1 MISNHGKTAWLEYWF
16 CLLLLQLAPIEELEP
31 IPQTLQSSK
40 NSGVDLT
47 ATDVSFSYSNPS
59 DESQYKMFSSNHPIV
74 GFDRPK
80 DLYAVDTVN
89 STPMDIEVTV
99 RNDGSTAS
107 GIITVQLLILHN
119 EYERFELA
127 NRTVTMNSLS
137 SSGQGTATFYNVYV
151 NYAGNHTWSLFLHFK
166 ASMTIRATTTSIAT
180 TPLLISTLPAHHLLV
195 GMQASIGVR
204 VPIHL

>member
-1 MISNHGKTAWLEYWF
+1 MARTGVAGILVL
-16 CLLLLQLAPIEELEP
+16 LLLLQLTPVEELEA
-31 IPQTLQSSK
+31 IPQAFQSSK

-47 ATDVSFSYSNPS
+47 ATDVSITYSNPS
-59 DESQYKMFSSNHPIV
+59 DESQYKMFSSNHPIL

-127 NRTVTMNSLS
+127 NRTVTMNSLA

-151 NYAGNHTWSLFLHFK
+151 NYSEITPWSSFPHSK
-166 ASMTIRATTTSIAT
+166 ASMTIQATTTSIAIT
-180 TPLLISTLPAHHLLV
+180 LLLISTSPVHHLLV
-195 GMQASIGVR
+195 GMLGNTGVR
-204 VPIHL
+204 VPIHP

>member
-1 MISNHGKTAWLEYWF
+1 MDSIRN
-16 CLLLLQLAPIEELEP
+16 
-31 IPQTLQSSK
+31 SSK
-40 NSGVDLT
+40 NSGVDLS
-47 ATDVSFSYSNPS
+47 AIDVSISILIH

-99 RNDGSTAS
+99 RNDGNTAS

-151 NYAGNHTWSLFLHFK
+151 NYSGNHSLSNNLHFK
-166 ASMTIRATTTSIAT
+166 ASMIIRSMTTSIAI

-195 GMQASIGVR
+195 GMLGNIGVR
-204 VPIHL
+204 VPIHP

>member
-1 MISNHGKTAWLEYWF
+1 MARTGVAGILVL
-16 CLLLLQLAPIEELEP
+16 LLLLQLAPIEELEP

-47 ATDVSFSYSNPS
+47 ATDVSISYSNPS

-137 SSGQGTATFYNVYV
+137 SSGQGTATFYNVY
-151 NYAGNHTWSLFLHFK
+151 GTMQEITPWSLFLHFK